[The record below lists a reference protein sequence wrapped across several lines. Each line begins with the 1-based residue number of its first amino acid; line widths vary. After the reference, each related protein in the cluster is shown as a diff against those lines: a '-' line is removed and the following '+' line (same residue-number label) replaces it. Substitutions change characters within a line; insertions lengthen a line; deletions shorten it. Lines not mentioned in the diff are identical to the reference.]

1 MQETWARTL
10 GWEDPLEKGMATYSC
25 FLAWRIPMDRGAW
38 WATTHGVAESD
49 MTERLSRA
57 CQSPGG
63 SVVKNL
69 PANAGDTGSGTYH
82 MLWSN

>member
-25 FLAWRIPMDRGAW
+25 FLAWRIPVDRGAW

-49 MTERLSRA
+49 VTFTGLTREPHRRPFAPTLQVRVLECAPS
-57 CQSPGG
+57 G
-63 SVVKNL
+63 SL
-69 PANAGDTGSGTYH
+69 G
-82 MLWSN
+82 